1 MPVYMGRSH
10 RTTDVSL
17 IANERGRPSCR
28 EEDGRRREEITTDSF
43 SDQITIHRNCLCHG
57 NLID

>member
-17 IANERGRPSCR
+17 IANEGRGPG
-28 EEDGRRREEITTDSF
+28 DGRRREEITTDSF
-43 SDQITIHRNCLCHG
+43 SDQITIHRNCLCCG
-57 NLID
+57 DLID